1 MCMVWIFS
9 VSGKLPGSE
18 KRDGDS
24 ENHDDE
30 NIPTGDEGGDGGR
43 VGDDD
48 DDFEAGGG
56 EVESIVPSFA
66 NTFLSITTK
75 PMRLFPT
82 TSSTNN
88 TNTTTTTSY

>member
-1 MCMVWIFS
+1 MFVYVW
-9 VSGKLPGSE
+9 VSAGSAKLPGSE

-48 DDFEAGGG
+48 DEFEAGDG
-56 EVESIVPSFA
+56 EVGRVVRRTTYYPS
-66 NTFLSITTK
+66 
-75 PMRLFPT
+75 
-82 TSSTNN
+82 
-88 TNTTTTTSY
+88 TTTATSTAAAAFITISQI

>member
-1 MCMVWIFS
+1 MPPAELGIESRNIAIHVCLWFIWIFA
-9 VSGKLPGSE
+9 VSAKLPGSG

-48 DDFEAGGG
+48 DDDFEAGGG
-56 EVESIVPSFA
+56 EVESLV
-66 NTFLSITTK
+66 
-75 PMRLFPT
+75 
-82 TSSTNN
+82 
-88 TNTTTTTSY
+88 